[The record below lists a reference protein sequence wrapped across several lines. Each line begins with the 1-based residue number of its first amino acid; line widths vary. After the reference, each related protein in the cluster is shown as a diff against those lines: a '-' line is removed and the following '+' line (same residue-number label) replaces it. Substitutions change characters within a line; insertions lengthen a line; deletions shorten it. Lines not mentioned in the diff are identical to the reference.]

1 MENEILKLSY
11 GFFLEYQMITSG
23 TLFFSIICSA
33 IESIVIPNVVAGTFN
48 SLTSDMVFNPEFR
61 NKLIKLVFA
70 WICIKVSYAILN
82 NFKKKVE
89 PAITQYI
96 TIELVK
102 AVFKKFELDSEFT
115 NVAVVIS
122 KVTIIKKNLQDLFY
136 ILANVFV
143 PRLIVILLSCIN
155 FYFIKKELGILIFCC
170 LFIQFFIVLSG
181 LKVCINTSYEEQENK
196 DEVYEYIED
205 IFYNMTTL
213 QSIPDAFSKEL
224 NEIKKLTIIS
234 KEKEEASYDCIN
246 NKQYQGYVTNIVIF
260 CLIIFQIYSM
270 YVMQT
275 LPKEKITQSITALTG
290 LFENIYEMAYYI
302 PELTYK
308 LGILKNNEEFLK
320 ELNIKSYENLSDKKL
335 DLSKFDITFD
345 KVSFY
350 YTDKNKKNYMIL
362 NQYTETFNEKQV
374 YCLFGPSGSGKSTF
388 IKLIFGINK
397 PLSGKILINNQNI
410 SEYSLLELRK
420 NICYVSQNSSTLFNR
435 TVIENIIYG
444 FYSKEQ
450 LISKKDY
457 IYNIIKNIFDKYS
470 FYDTFKNLDENKPKW
485 SFLEQQVGKLGSN
498 LSGGQKQIIH
508 LIRIELNQNAKIVI
522 LDEPTS
528 ALDDI
533 SRNNVVKY
541 IEFLKETGKTIFI
554 ITHDIFF
561 QQSYY
566 KKLQFFTN
574 KNPELSLNTT

>member
-1 MENEILKLSY
+1 
-11 GFFLEYQMITSG
+11 
-23 TLFFSIICSA
+23 
-33 IESIVIPNVVAGTFN
+33 
-48 SLTSDMVFNPEFR
+48 
-61 NKLIKLVFA
+61 
-70 WICIKVSYAILN
+70 
-82 NFKKKVE
+82 
-89 PAITQYI
+89 
-96 TIELVK
+96 
-102 AVFKKFELDSEFT
+102 
-115 NVAVVIS
+115 
-122 KVTIIKKNLQDLFY
+122 
-136 ILANVFV
+136 
-143 PRLIVILLSCIN
+143 
-155 FYFIKKELGILIFCC
+155 
-170 LFIQFFIVLSG
+170 
-181 LKVCINTSYEEQENK
+181 
-196 DEVYEYIED
+196 
-205 IFYNMTTL
+205 
-213 QSIPDAFSKEL
+213 
-224 NEIKKLTIIS
+224 
-234 KEKEEASYDCIN
+234 
-246 NKQYQGYVTNIVIF
+246 
-260 CLIIFQIYSM
+260 
-270 YVMQT
+270 
-275 LPKEKITQSITALTG
+275 
-290 LFENIYEMAYYI
+290 
-302 PELTYK
+302 
-308 LGILKNNEEFLK
+308 
-320 ELNIKSYENLSDKKL
+320 
-335 DLSKFDITFD
+335 
-345 KVSFY
+345 
-350 YTDKNKKNYMIL
+350 MIL
-362 NQYTETFNEKQV
+362 NKYTETFNEKQV

>member
-1 MENEILKLSY
+1 MENEILKLAY
-11 GFFLEYQMITSG
+11 GFFLEHNMIVCG
-23 TLFFSIICSA
+23 TLFFSIVCSS

-48 SLTSDMVFNPEFR
+48 ALSKDMDFNPEFR

-70 WICIKVSYAILN
+70 WICIKISYAILN
-82 NFKKKVE
+82 HFRKKVE

-96 TIELVK
+96 TLELVK
-102 AVFKKFELDSEFT
+102 SVFKKYEIESEFI
-115 NVAVVIS
+115 NVAVVIT
-122 KVTIIKKNLQDLFY
+122 KVTVIKKNLQDLFY
-136 ILANVFV
+136 ILANVFI
-143 PRLIVILLSCIN
+143 PRLIVIVLSCIN
-155 FYFIKKELGILIFCC
+155 FYFIKKELGILIFIC

-224 NEIKKLTIIS
+224 NEIKKLTKIS

-246 NKQYQGYVTNIVIF
+246 NKQYQGYITNIVIF

-270 YVMQT
+270 YVMKT
-275 LPKEKITQSITALTG
+275 LTREKITQSITSLTG

-308 LGILKNNEEFLK
+308 LGILKNNENFLK
-320 ELNIKSYENLSDKKL
+320 ELNLKSDENLNSKKL
-335 DLSKFDITFD
+335 DVSNFDIKFHN
-345 KVSFY
+345 VSFNY
-350 YTDKNKKNYMIL
+350 ISKDKNNYMIL
-362 NQYTETFNEKQV
+362 NQYTETFHEKQV
-374 YCLFGPSGSGKSTF
+374 YCIFGPSGSGKSTF

-397 PLSGKILINNQNI
+397 PSSGKILINNQNI

-420 NICYVSQNSSTLFNR
+420 NICYVSQNSSTLFSR

-444 FYSKEQ
+444 FYSKEE
-450 LISKKDY
+450 LNSNKDY

-470 FYDTFKNLDENKPKW
+470 FYDTFKNLDDDKPKW

-508 LIRIELNQNAKIVI
+508 LIRIELNHNAKIVI

-541 IEFLKETGKTIFI
+541 IQFLKENGKTIFI

-561 QQSYY
+561 QQSNYN
-566 KKLQFFTN
+566 KLQFFTN
-574 KNPELSLNTT
+574 KNPELLKTIT